1 MIQMKKRVT
10 AVLLATLCLVT
21 GIFAGNI
28 SVQAEEGQDVDISYI
43 LTDDALVAYA
53 ELRTRGVYL
62 SEGISIIND
71 AGAGRIGC
79 GGITNAAKKCTVKVS
94 SIVER
99 KVGTSWVRVTS
110 WSASRDS
117 AYTVSISKYLSV
129 TSGYY
134 YRVRSIHTASS
145 DGSSSCTSGLWM

>member
-1 MIQMKKRVT
+1 MKKRIT
-10 AVLLATLCLVT
+10 AVVLATLCLVT
-21 GIFAGNI
+21 GIFAGNTC
-28 SVQAEEGQDVDISYI
+28 VQAEEGQDVDISYI

-62 SEGISIIND
+62 SEGFSSIND

-79 GGITNAAKKCTVKVS
+79 GGVTNAAKKCRVTIG

-99 KVGTSWVRVTS
+99 KVGSSWVRVTS
-110 WSASRDS
+110 WSASKDS
-117 AYTVSISKYLSV
+117 AYTVSISKYLAV

-134 YRVRSIHTASS
+134 YRVRSTHTAGT
-145 DGSSSCTSGLWM
+145 DGSSSATGGLWM